1 MCTQILNLEVDLY
14 FSSFFWYAFSMIQ
27 RLQPYFDRLKNT
39 LKAFGETHPQSQIFL
54 FGSSIQRD
62 RFGDIDIGIM
72 GKNVEDSS
80 IADLQEQFEQSSFPF
95 LVDIVNFNTV
105 REPFRSHVLKQPVLW
120 IQH

>member
-1 MCTQILNLEVDLY
+1 
-14 FSSFFWYAFSMIQ
+14 MIQ
-27 RLQPYFDRLKNT
+27 QEQRYFQWLEQALQVFGKNHPYSK
-39 LKAFGETHPQSQIFL
+39 IFI

-62 RFGDIDIGIM
+62 RFADIDVGIM
-72 GKNVEDSS
+72 GKNVQDTS
-80 IADLQEQFEQSSFPF
+80 ITELKEQFEESSFPF